1 MRLPVRL
8 LLLAA
13 LALPATPPLAAQ
25 GTDAVRLSV
34 TLVPDASRK
43 SGLLPEAR
51 VTGLLEDERWTSA
64 LLSGLPLR
72 LHYRLELWR
81 SRSSWF
87 DAAVRSIDWDV
98 VVRREPLLDQYSVTT
113 VLLGRTR
120 LQRYPDLAS
129 LGTALG
135 VAYRIAVRANDKG
148 EYYYVANL
156 SVSTLS
162 DSDLDEMDRVMRGEA
177 GAATDDNGNVGDA
190 VGRTARR
197 MLLRVAGLPIMR
209 VEGRSESFDVR

>member
-1 MRLPVRL
+1 MPLPARL
-8 LLLAA
+8 LLLATLTLSIA
-13 LALPATPPLAAQ
+13 PSLAAQ
-25 GTDAVRLSV
+25 GTPGVTLTV
-34 TLVPDASRK
+34 TLVPDPTRK
-43 SGLLPEAR
+43 SGQLPEAR
-51 VTGLLEDERWTSA
+51 VHGLLEDERWTSA

-81 SRSSWF
+81 TRDSWF
-87 DAAVRSIDWDV
+87 DAAVRSVEWDV

-120 LQRYPDLAS
+120 QQSYPDLATLGS
-129 LGTALG
+129 ALGT
-135 VAYRIAVRANDKG
+135 AYRIAVRATDKG
-148 EYYYVANL
+148 EHYYVATL

-162 DSDLDEMDRVMRGEA
+162 DADLDEMDRVLRGES
-177 GAATDDNGNVGDA
+177 GAATDDGGDIGDA

-209 VEGRSESFDVR
+209 VEGKSARFEVK

>member
-1 MRLPVRL
+1 MRHVAGL

-13 LALPATPPLAAQ
+13 LALPAAPPLAAQ
-25 GTDAVRLSV
+25 GAAGVRLSV
-34 TLVPDASRK
+34 NLVPDASRK
-43 SGLLPEAR
+43 DGVLPEAR
-51 VTGLLEDERWTSA
+51 VSGLLQDERWTSA

-81 SRSSWF
+81 SRASWF
-87 DAAVRSIDWDV
+87 DAAVRSIEWDV

-120 LQRYPDLAS
+120 QQRYPDLDA

-135 VAYRIAVRANDKG
+135 VAYRIAVRATDKG
-148 EYYYVANL
+148 DYYYVATL

-162 DSDLDEMDRVMRGEA
+162 DTDLDEMDRVMRGET
-177 GAATDDNGNVGDA
+177 GAATDDGGNVGDA

-209 VEGRSESFDVR
+209 VDGRSENFGVK

>member
-1 MRLPVRL
+1 MRLPASL

-13 LALPATPPLAAQ
+13 LTLPGAGALPAQGAAGVKLA
-25 GTDAVRLSV
+25 V
-34 TLVPDASRK
+34 TLTPDAARQDGK
-43 SGLLPEAR
+43 LPEAR
-51 VTGLLEDERWTSA
+51 VTGLLADDRWTSA

-87 DAAVRSIDWDV
+87 DAAVRSVEWDV

-120 LQRYPDLAS
+120 QQRYADLNA
-129 LGTALG
+129 LGSALG
-135 VAYRIAVRANDKG
+135 VAYRIAVRANDPG
-148 EYYYVANL
+148 EYYYVATL

-162 DSDLDEMDRVMRGEA
+162 DADLDEMDRVMRGET
-177 GAATDDNGNVGDA
+177 GAATEDNGNVGDA

-209 VEGRSESFDVR
+209 VDGRSPTFRVK

>member
-1 MRLPVRL
+1 MRLPAGF

-13 LALPATPPLAAQ
+13 LALPAAPPLAAQ
-25 GTDAVRLSV
+25 GTDGVTISV
-34 TLVPDASRK
+34 SLVPDASRK
-43 SGLLPEAR
+43 DGQLPEAR
-51 VTGLLEDERWTSA
+51 VTGLLEDDRWTSA

-98 VVRREPLLDQYSVTT
+98 VVRREPLLDQYTVTT

-120 LQRYPDLAS
+120 QQRYPDLAA
-129 LGTALG
+129 LGRALG
-135 VAYRIAVRANDKG
+135 VAYRIAVRATEKG
-148 EYYYVANL
+148 NYYYVATL

-162 DSDLDEMDRVMRGEA
+162 DADLDEMDRVMRGET
-177 GAATDDNGNVGDA
+177 GAATDDGGNVGDA
-190 VGRTARR
+190 MGRAARR

-209 VEGRSESFDVR
+209 VEGKSDLFEVK

>member
-1 MRLPVRL
+1 MRLPARL

-13 LALPATPPLAAQ
+13 LALPAAPPLAAQ
-25 GTDAVRLSV
+25 GADGVRLSV
-34 TLVPDASRK
+34 TLVPDATRK

-81 SRSSWF
+81 SRASWF

-120 LQRYPDLAS
+120 LQRYPDLSA
-129 LGTALG
+129 LGNALG
-135 VAYRIAVRANDKG
+135 VAYRIAVRASDKG

-209 VEGRSESFDVR
+209 VEGRSEAFDVN

>member
-13 LALPATPPLAAQ
+13 LALPAAPPLAAQ
-25 GTDAVRLSV
+25 GTEAVRLSV

>member
-1 MRLPVRL
+1 MRLTALL

-13 LALPATPPLAAQ
+13 LTLPAPPALDAQ
-25 GTDAVRLSV
+25 GASGVTLAV
-34 TLVPDASRK
+34 TLVPEANRKDSR
-43 SGLLPEAR
+43 LPEAR
-51 VTGLLEDERWTSA
+51 VSGLLEDDRWTSA

-87 DAAVRSIDWDV
+87 DAAVRSVDWDV
-98 VVRREPLLDQYSVTT
+98 VVRREPLLDQYTMTT

-120 LQRYPDLAS
+120 QQRFPDLAA
-129 LGTALG
+129 LGKAIG
-135 VAYRIAVRANDKG
+135 VAYRIAVRATDKG
-148 EYYYVANL
+148 NYYYVATL

-162 DSDLDEMDRVMRGEA
+162 DSDLDEMDRVMRGET
-177 GAATDDNGNVGDA
+177 GAATDDNGNLGDA
-190 VGRTARR
+190 VGRSARR

-209 VEGRSESFDVR
+209 VEGKSEAFEVK

>member
-13 LALPATPPLAAQ
+13 LALPAAPPLAAQ

>member
-1 MRLPVRL
+1 MARLVRVL
-8 LLLAA
+8 VLAA
-13 LALPATPPLAAQ
+13 LALAAAPPLAAQ
-25 GTDAVRLSV
+25 VKLSV
-34 TLVPDASRK
+34 SLTAESPGSV
-43 SGLLPEAR
+43 GQLPEAR
-51 VTGLLEDERWTSA
+51 LTGLLQDERWTSA

-81 SRSSWF
+81 ARASWF
-87 DAAVRSIDWDV
+87 DAAVRSVEWDV

-120 LQRYPDLAS
+120 QQRYADLAA

-135 VAYRIAVRANDKG
+135 VAYRIAVRPSEKG
-148 EYYYVANL
+148 DYYFVATL

-162 DSDLDEMDRVMRGEA
+162 DADLDEMDRVLRGEA
-177 GAATDDNGNVGDA
+177 GAATDDNGSLGDA
-190 VGRTARR
+190 VGRSARR

-209 VEGRSESFDVR
+209 LDGRSRTFGVK

>member
-1 MRLPVRL
+1 MSYQLKKCPRYLDKR
-8 LLLAA
+8 
-13 LALPATPPLAAQ
+13 
-25 GTDAVRLSV
+25 DM
-34 TLVPDASRK
+34 
-43 SGLLPEAR
+43 
-51 VTGLLEDERWTSA
+51 
-64 LLSGLPLR
+64 LR
-72 LHYRLELWR
+72 N
-81 SRSSWF
+81 

-120 LQRYPDLAS
+120 LQRYPDLSA
-129 LGTALG
+129 LGNALG
-135 VAYRIAVRANDKG
+135 VAYRIAVRAGDKG

-177 GAATDDNGNVGDA
+177 GAATDDDGNVGDA

-209 VEGRSESFDVR
+209 VEGRSESFEVK

>member
-1 MRLPVRL
+1 MRLTALL

-13 LALPATPPLAAQ
+13 LTLPAPPALDAQ
-25 GTDAVRLSV
+25 GASGVTLAV
-34 TLVPDASRK
+34 TLVPEANRKDSR
-43 SGLLPEAR
+43 LPEAR
-51 VTGLLEDERWTSA
+51 VSGLLEDDRWTSA

-87 DAAVRSIDWDV
+87 DAAVRSVDWDV
-98 VVRREPLLDQYSVTT
+98 VVRREPLLDQYTMTT

-120 LQRYPDLAS
+120 QQRLPDLA
-129 LGTALG
+129 ALVKAIG
-135 VAYRIAVRANDKG
+135 VAYRIAVRATEKG
-148 EYYYVANL
+148 NYYYVATL

-162 DSDLDEMDRVMRGEA
+162 DSDLDEMDRVMRGET
-177 GAATDDNGNVGDA
+177 GAATDDNGNLGDA
-190 VGRTARR
+190 VSRSARR

-209 VEGRSESFDVR
+209 VEGKSENFEVK

>member
-8 LLLAA
+8 LLLTA
-13 LALPATPPLAAQ
+13 LALPAAPPLAAQ

>member
-13 LALPATPPLAAQ
+13 LALPAAPPLAAQ

-81 SRSSWF
+81 SRASWF

>member
-1 MRLPVRL
+1 MRLPARL

-13 LALPATPPLAAQ
+13 LALPAAPPLAAQ